1 MSILREILLRI
12 STSLGSILVQAV
24 RAGVRS
30 AAHQPFAQP
39 TNAMT
44 DSDEQLILLWKT
56 SADETALSH
65 LAGRYLPQFYRTA
78 RAMMLSHVQSEDI
91 AQEVML
97 RVIRALPTFAG
108 ESGFRVWSYKVLLN
122 AIRTEFSRSKRRAH
136 ASIDA
141 NGVVSLPAD
150 SKVPEPVT
158 QTIRSEIHA
167 AFQSALGKLTD
178 TQRTA
183 LVLMHID
190 GLSANEIASLLECSV
205 DAIYQRIAEAKRKLR
220 TDTNLRSL
228 WIEST

>member
-1 MSILREILLRI
+1 MS
-12 STSLGSILVQAV
+12 
-24 RAGVRS
+24 
-30 AAHQPFAQP
+30 
-39 TNAMT
+39 

-56 SADETALSH
+56 SADETALSR

-78 RAMMLSHVQSEDI
+78 RAMMLSHVQSEDV

-97 RVIRALPTFAG
+97 RVIRALPTFVG
-108 ESGFRVWSYKVLLN
+108 EGGFRVWSYKILLN
-122 AIRTEFSRSKRRAH
+122 AIRTEFSRSKRRKH
-136 ASIDA
+136 TSIDA
-141 NGVVSLPAD
+141 TGAVSIPAD
-150 SKVPEPVT
+150 FKVIEPINH
-158 QTIRSEIHA
+158 TIRSEMHA
-167 AFQSALGKLTD
+167 AFERALDKLTN

-220 TDTNLRSL
+220 TDANLRSL